1 MVSCCLLFLMRELQE
16 NSHSHYVCL
25 NQSSI
30 WGRGA
35 IISPSS
41 IRQHPHR
48 HSRSITLYK
57 HTYGEHTQRKRFL
70 SYRWHRMVFLQSAV
84 VLAIPCSDSS
94 IQQPRCEWCTP
105 DQTQQS
111 SQTPAKQKYTQT
123 PFMTSG
129 APLNIWKLIK
139 AISPKKM
146 LIVIFCKVRH
156 ECITYVY
163 TLKTLHT
170 HPDTPQEA

>member
-1 MVSCCLLFLMRELQE
+1 MYVWISHRFGAEVLSLAHRASVSI
-16 NSHSHYVCL
+16 HTDT
-25 NQSSI
+25 
-30 WGRGA
+30 A
-35 IISPSS
+35 DPSPSTNTHMESTLKES
-41 IRQHPHR
+41 I
-48 HSRSITLYK
+48 
-57 HTYGEHTQRKRFL
+57 FL
-70 SYRWHRMVFLQSAV
+70 SYQWHRMVFLQSAV

-94 IQQPRCEWCTP
+94 IQPPRCEWCTP

>member
-1 MVSCCLLFLMRELQE
+1 MFE
-16 NSHSHYVCL
+16 
-25 NQSSI
+25 I
-30 WGRGA
+30 WDRGA

-41 IRQHPHR
+41 TRQHPHR

-57 HTYGEHTQRKRFL
+57 NTYGEHTQRTRFL
-70 SYRWHRMVFLQSAV
+70 SYRWHRMAFLQSAV

-94 IQQPRCEWCTP
+94 IQPTRCEWCTP
-105 DQTQQS
+105 DRTQQS

-139 AISPKKM
+139 AIRPNKM
-146 LIVIFCKVRH
+146 LIIISVKLGMNISHHAR
-156 ECITYVY
+156 T
-163 TLKTLHT
+163 HT
-170 HPDTPQEA
+170 HHRGLATVTQLTSQLIHHGHIPGAC